1 MESLRTKL
9 EKTLQYYEK
18 KDYVNAEKGVD
29 EMLAGNPDF
38 PRALFLKAVILD
50 ETGRTDE
57 AEDYYRKSGSTSL
70 LWLRLALQL
79 QETDPERALRYFNK
93 VKEVDPENNLIWFNM
108 GKIYEKAGRSDEA
121 RKCYSNISMM
131 KEVVSKLVSPLGFLI
146 IMIAGSIAMFNRG
159 DLGLGSLVV
168 VSGIICL
175 AWLKRDGGRVIQMLQ
190 KKKKYA
196 S

>member
-1 MESLRTKL
+1 MESLRTTL

-18 KDYVNAEKGVD
+18 KDYKNAEKGAD

-50 ETGRTDE
+50 ETGRSDK
-57 AEDYYRKSGSTSL
+57 AEDYYRKSGSASL

-79 QETDPERALRYFNK
+79 QESDPERALRYFTK
-93 VKEVDPENNLIWFNM
+93 AKEIDAENNLISFSM
-108 GKIYEKAGRSDEA
+108 GRIYERLGRPEEA
-121 RKCYSNISMM
+121 RKCFNNISLM
-131 KEVVSKLVSPLGFLI
+131 KEIISKLLSPLGFLI
-146 IMIAGSIAMFNRG
+146 IMIAGSIAMIKRG

-168 VSGIICL
+168 ISGIVCL
-175 AWLKRDGGRVIQMLQ
+175 AWLKRDGGRVIRMIQ

-196 S
+196 